1 MASDSLIGLIGRE
14 INATAR
20 KEKTIASTLTQPM
33 ISAVASETIEEL
45 LARRRPGVPEG
56 RAIRR
61 RLSAR
66 LKTQSG
72 PDVIAVGLAIASAPA
87 MKAARARWV
96 GWELINK
103 HRPALEALDPAMVD
117 GLGEGMSSWD
127 EVDGFGLYI
136 GGPAWLRGSIDD
148 AHVIAWAQSPD
159 LWLRRAALVATVVLN
174 SKSHGGRGDTAR
186 TLLIAGLLLDDKED
200 MVIKALSWALRVLIA
215 TDRAAVEA
223 FLARHDD
230 RVAARVKREVRTKL
244 RTGRKTAARSP

>member
-1 MASDSLIGLIGRE
+1 M
-14 INATAR
+14 
-20 KEKTIASTLTQPM
+20 TLTQSM
-33 ISAVASETIEEL
+33 ISAIAGETVGEL
-45 LARRRPGVPEG
+45 LARRHPGVPEG
-56 RAIRR
+56 RVIRR

-66 LKTQSG
+66 LKAESG
-72 PDVIAVGLAIASAPA
+72 PDVLAVGLAIASAPA
-87 MKAARARWV
+87 MKTARARWV

-103 HRPALEALDPAMVD
+103 HRRALESLDPAMVD
-117 GLGEGMSSWD
+117 RVGRGMSSWD
-127 EVDGFGLYI
+127 EVDGFSLYI
-136 GGPAWLRGSIDD
+136 AGPAWLRGLIDD
-148 AHVIAWAQSPD
+148 AHLIAWASSPD

-230 RVAARVKREVRTKL
+230 RLAARVKREVRTKL